1 MGETTPL
8 VTLITHTPEP
18 EKVIACAAKLCY
30 SQKSGAV
37 LNYDMTL
44 EEAKEFLDKLPG
56 SHCYDEETEV
66 LTSKGFI
73 PFRDLQYNNYV
84 AVVNPDTMELK
95 GFENPLDIIKNQYN
109 GKMFYIDSK
118 KVNMCV
124 TPNHKLYCARRMD
137 FQRNG
142 DNAFELVKAEN
153 VYDKTLRMSSVA
165 KNANHNNLFP
175 TTALAELIGFI
186 IGDGYIN
193 KNNGISFHLKKS
205 RKVKYLSKLCD
216 ELDIHLVTR
225 EYNEYFISYH
235 DNKNIIPE
243 NLRGMLYNSFNE
255 KTFPYEFFK
264 MSKLEF
270 DSFIEGLM
278 NSDGHYAGRCKND
291 KYHTA
296 SKELA
301 ERLQALCTI
310 NHRPTTIIKKDKVKD
325 FYGNIDNK
333 ERVCYHCYIGKESR
347 SRPYVND
354 SRNKD
359 SKIQTVDYNGMIYCC
374 TVSTGLII
382 TRRNG
387 KTLLCGNS
395 SPFEHATFTFSIE
408 GVSRALSHE
417 LVRHRMANHN
427 QRSQRYVME
436 GSFNYVIP
444 EVIKGNTHTAVPFDY
459 NDDEDDFNTHLSIE
473 EVFEYAMGS
482 AKDYYDI
489 LLNALKESG
498 IPEKVAF
505 ENARYVLPN
514 ACETK
519 NMLTMNVRELHHFF
533 NQRCCSRAL
542 PEMRKVANQM
552 LAICKRTSPI
562 LFKDAGPFCV
572 SGACPEANMSC
583 GKQREM
589 KEFYGNL

>member
-1 MGETTPL
+1 M
-8 VTLITHTPEP
+8 
-18 EKVIACAAKLCY
+18 
-30 SQKSGAV
+30 
-37 LNYDMTL
+37 
-44 EEAKEFLDKLPG
+44 
-56 SHCYDEETEV
+56 
-66 LTSKGFI
+66 
-73 PFRDLQYNNYV
+73 
-84 AVVNPDTMELK
+84 
-95 GFENPLDIIKNQYN
+95 
-109 GKMFYIDSK
+109 
-118 KVNMCV
+118 
-124 TPNHKLYCARRMD
+124 
-137 FQRNG
+137 
-142 DNAFELVKAEN
+142 
-153 VYDKTLRMSSVA
+153 
-165 KNANHNNLFP
+165 
-175 TTALAELIGFI
+175 
-186 IGDGYIN
+186 
-193 KNNGISFHLKKS
+193 
-205 RKVKYLSKLCD
+205 
-216 ELDIHLVTR
+216 
-225 EYNEYFISYH
+225 
-235 DNKNIIPE
+235 
-243 NLRGMLYNSFNE
+243 
-255 KTFPYEFFK
+255 
-264 MSKLEF
+264 
-270 DSFIEGLM
+270 
-278 NSDGHYAGRCKND
+278 
-291 KYHTA
+291 
-296 SKELA
+296 
-301 ERLQALCTI
+301 
-310 NHRPTTIIKKDKVKD
+310 
-325 FYGNIDNK
+325 
-333 ERVCYHCYIGKESR
+333 CYHCYIGKESR